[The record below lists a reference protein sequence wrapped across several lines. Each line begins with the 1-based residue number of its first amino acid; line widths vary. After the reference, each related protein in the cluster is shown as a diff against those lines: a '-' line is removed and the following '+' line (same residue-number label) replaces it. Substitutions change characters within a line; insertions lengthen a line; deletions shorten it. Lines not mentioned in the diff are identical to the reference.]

1 MKLNEYTQYDGLGL
15 AELVR
20 SKEVTP
26 EELVQTALA
35 AIERVNPRINAV
47 VAPMRDE
54 ARATLTRGLPQG
66 PFTGVPFL
74 LKDAVLHA
82 ANVPCEMGSRLAAG
96 LVMPQDS
103 ELMARFRQAGIVPVG
118 RTNTPEMAFNVT
130 TEPLFHGPSRNP
142 WNPEYSTG
150 GSSGGSAAAVQ
161 AGIVPLAHANDGGG
175 SIRIPASLC
184 GVFGLK
190 PTRGRTPIG
199 PDAADGLNGLG
210 IEHVVSR
217 SVRDSAAMLDATLG
231 PDVGEPYQIQAPE
244 RPYLKELEREPG
256 RLRIA
261 LSRVPPSGVPVSP
274 ECVAAV
280 EDAARLCQE
289 LGHEVVEASPQFDAS
304 GFNHANTV
312 IWSSN
317 LAVWV
322 GGMAA
327 ATGRSPEETLEATT
341 WATVQ
346 YGRGLTATEL
356 QLAFA
361 TVNQVTRAVGRFFTG
376 YDLLLTPTV
385 AVPPYKLGVVDA
397 NVRMTAEE
405 WIDRIFTFCPF
416 TALFNFTGQP
426 AMSVPLYWSDGLPIG
441 VQFAGRWGDEA
452 TLFRLAAQ
460 LERARPWA
468 SRRPPVH
475 AAL

>member
-20 SKEVTP
+20 GEQVTP
-26 EELVQTALA
+26 GELVETALA
-35 AIERVNPRINAV
+35 AIEHVNPRINAV
-47 VAPMRDE
+47 ISPLVDE
-54 ARATLTRGLPQG
+54 AKATLARGLPRG

-74 LKDAVLHA
+74 IKDAVLHA
-82 ANVPCEMGSRLAAG
+82 AQLPCEMGSRLAQG
-96 LVMPQDS
+96 LVMPYDS
-103 ELMARFRQAGIVPVG
+103 ELMARFRRAGIVPVG
-118 RTNTPEMAFNVT
+118 RTNTPEMAFNIT
-130 TEPLFHGPSRNP
+130 TEPLLHGPSRNP

-150 GSSGGSAAAVQ
+150 GSSGGAAAAVV

-190 PTRGRTPIG
+190 PTRGRTPLG
-199 PDAADGLNGLG
+199 PDMSDGLNGLG

-217 SVRDSAAMLDATLG
+217 SVRDSAAMLDATAG
-231 PDVGEPYQIQAPE
+231 PDAGEPYQIQAPE

-261 LSRVPPSGVPVSP
+261 LSRVPPTGVPVSP
-274 ECVAAV
+274 ECVTAV
-280 EDAARLCQE
+280 EDAARLCLE
-289 LGHEVVEASPQFDAS
+289 LGHEVVEASPQFDTS
-304 GFNHANTV
+304 GFDHANLV

-317 LAVWV
+317 LAIWV
-322 GGMAA
+322 EGMAA
-327 ATGRSPEETLEATT
+327 ATGRSPEATLEATT

-346 YGRGLTATEL
+346 YGRGLKATDL

-361 TVNQVTRAVGRFFTG
+361 TMNQISRAVGRFFTN

-397 NVRMTAEE
+397 NVPMTAEE
-405 WIDRIFTFCPF
+405 WVKRIFSFCPF

-426 AMSVPLYWSDGLPIG
+426 AMSVPLYWSEGLPIG
-441 VQFAGRWGDEA
+441 VQFAGRMGDEA

-468 SRRPPVH
+468 ARRPPIH